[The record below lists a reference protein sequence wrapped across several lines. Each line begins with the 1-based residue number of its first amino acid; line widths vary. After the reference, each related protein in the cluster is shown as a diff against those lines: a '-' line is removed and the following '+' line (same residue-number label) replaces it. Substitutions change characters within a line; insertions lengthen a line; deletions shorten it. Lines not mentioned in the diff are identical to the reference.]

1 MKLLKTA
8 TFTLLTYLYLGLPAL
23 AQTSAPQSTTAQVTE
38 DQIINAC
45 VQGRAETLP
54 IPFRDLSPNDWAFKA
69 VMNLYYCGAI
79 GPNTPPEAIE
89 TIRNN
94 QKRRLQTNTPI
105 YQNNSTQ
112 TESSL

>member
-1 MKLLKTA
+1 MKPLKIA
-8 TFTLLTYLYLGLPAL
+8 TSTLLTYLCLALPVL
-23 AQTSAPQSTTAQVTE
+23 AQTSAPQPTTQLTE

-45 VQGRAETLP
+45 AQGRPETLP

-94 QKRRLQTNTPI
+94 QRRRLQTTTPNN
-105 YQNNSTQ
+105 QNN
-112 TESSL
+112 

>member
-1 MKLLKTA
+1 MKPLKITTS
-8 TFTLLTYLYLGLPAL
+8 TFLTYLCLALPAL
-23 AQTSAPQSTTAQVTE
+23 AQSSAPQPTRQVTE
-38 DQIINAC
+38 DQVINAC
-45 VQGRAETLP
+45 VQGIPETLP

-94 QKRRLQTNTPI
+94 QKRRLQTTTPN
-105 YQNNSTQ
+105 YQNN
-112 TESSL
+112 

>member
-1 MKLLKTA
+1 MNDLKIVTS
-8 TFTLLTYLYLGLPAL
+8 TLLTYLCLALPAL
-23 AQTSAPQSTTAQVTE
+23 AQTSAPQNTTRVSEEQV
-38 DQIINAC
+38 INAC
-45 VQGRAETLP
+45 VRGRPETLP

-94 QKRRLQTNTPI
+94 QRNRLQTTTSN
-105 YQNNSTQ
+105 YQNNTF
-112 TESSL
+112 

>member
-1 MKLLKTA
+1 MKHLKIA
-8 TFTLLTYLYLGLPAL
+8 TSTLLTYLCLALPAL
-23 AQTSAPQSTTAQVTE
+23 AQTSEPQTTTAQVTE

-45 VQGRAETLP
+45 VQGRPETLP

-94 QKRRLQTNTPI
+94 QRRLQTTTPN
-105 YQNNSTQ
+105 YQNNSSQ

>member
-1 MKLLKTA
+1 MKPLKIA
-8 TFTLLTYLYLGLPAL
+8 TSTLLTSLCLGLPAL
-23 AQTSAPQSTTAQVTE
+23 AQTNAPQTTVQVTE

-45 VQGRAETLP
+45 VQGRPETLP

-79 GPNTPPEAIE
+79 GPNTPPAAIE

-94 QKRRLQTNTPI
+94 QRNRLQTTTPNN
-105 YQNNSTQ
+105 QNNTF
-112 TESSL
+112 

>member
-1 MKLLKTA
+1 MKPLTIA
-8 TFTLLTYLYLGLPAL
+8 TSALFASLSLALPAL
-23 AQTSAPQSTTAQVTE
+23 AQTSAPQTTAQVSE
-38 DQIINAC
+38 EQVINAC
-45 VQGRAETLP
+45 VQGRPETLP

-94 QKRRLQTNTPI
+94 QRRRVQTTTPN
-105 YQNNSTQ
+105 YQNKPTQ
-112 TESSL
+112 PDISF

>member
-1 MKLLKTA
+1 MKTLKITTSA
-8 TFTLLTYLYLGLPAL
+8 LFTFLSLALPAL
-23 AQTSAPQSTTAQVTE
+23 AQTNAPQTTAQVTE

-45 VQGRAETLP
+45 VQGRPESLP

-94 QKRRLQTNTPI
+94 QRRRVQTTTPN
-105 YQNNSTQ
+105 YQNNPTPPNISF
-112 TESSL
+112 

>member
-1 MKLLKTA
+1 MKPLKIVTS
-8 TFTLLTYLYLGLPAL
+8 TLLTYLCLALPVL
-23 AQTSAPQSTTAQVTE
+23 AQTSAPQSTTQVTE
-38 DQIINAC
+38 ERIINAC
-45 VQGRAETLP
+45 IQGRPETLP

-94 QKRRLQTNTPI
+94 QKRRLQTTTPN
-105 YQNNSTQ
+105 YQNIPAQ
-112 TESSL
+112 TENLL

>member
-1 MKLLKTA
+1 MNPLKIA
-8 TFTLLTYLYLGLPAL
+8 TPTLFAFLCLTLPAL

-94 QKRRLQTNTPI
+94 QKRRSQTTTPN
-105 YQNNSTQ
+105 YQNDSSQ
-112 TESSL
+112 TKSSL